1 MAMAMDGHDHAAMGH
16 EHPMLM
22 PGMLTEEQLKQL
34 DAARGKDFDL
44 LFLTFMIQH
53 HKGAVQMVKE
63 LFDSYGAAQDDLVF
77 KFASDVNVDQTTE
90 IARME
95 RMLVAI
101 KLGIEQ

>member
-1 MAMAMDGHDHAAMGH
+1 
-16 EHPMLM
+16 
-22 PGMLTEEQLKQL
+22 
-34 DAARGKDFDL
+34 
-44 LFLTFMIQH
+44 MIQH

-95 RMLVAI
+95 KMLVA
-101 KLGIEQ
+101 LTFGIESQ